1 MCKTTEYTRAWG
13 ECYHAARVG
22 AGGSVGGGASVT
34 AGGSRISKED
44 IESRLLGALFENQ
57 VANVT
62 AKPST
67 LTLNSKPQTL
77 DSKPLYHKSETR
89 NLED

>member
-1 MCKTTEYTRAWG
+1 M
-13 ECYHAARVG
+13 
-22 AGGSVGGGASVT
+22 T

-57 VANVT
+57 VANVI